1 MKIRKQKQ
9 GSHYCISVDA
19 CGNGIKVKV
28 REALEQER
36 ENLAKEIMKE
46 FGDQIE

>member
-1 MKIRKQKQ
+1 MKIRKLKRE
-9 GSHYCISVDA
+9 SHYCISVDA

-36 ENLAKEIMKE
+36 ANLAKEIMKE